1 MKLLCERIRRD
12 GRVLPGNVLKV
23 DSFVNHQIDV
33 RLFRAMGEEFYRK
46 YCGCGVNKILT
57 IEASGI
63 GVACFTAQFFDVP
76 VVFAKK
82 SRSSN
87 IPDEVYA
94 APVHSYTHGNDYN
107 ATVAKRFLTPDDLIL
122 IIDDFLA
129 NGSAM
134 RGLRSLC
141 EQAGSTVVGAG
152 IGIEKSFQPGGR
164 ELRAEG
170 LRIESLAVID
180 AMTEDGVVFSPE
192 SLA

>member
-46 YCGCGVNKILT
+46 YSDCGVNKILT

-107 ATVAKRFLTPDDLIL
+107 ATVAKRFLSPADRVL

-141 EQAGSTVVGAG
+141 EQAGCEVVGAG
-152 IGIEKSFQPGGR
+152 IVIEKSFQPGGR

-170 LRIESLAVID
+170 LRIESLAIID
-180 AMTEDGVVFSPE
+180 AMTENGVVFSPE

>member
-46 YCGCGVNKILT
+46 YNGCGVNKILT

-107 ATVAKRFLTPDDLIL
+107 ATVAKRFLSPADRVL

-152 IGIEKSFQPGGR
+152 IVIEKSFQPGGR

-180 AMTEDGVVFSPE
+180 AMTENGVVFSPE